1 MVEEILEERGVSSQG
16 LRHPRG
22 VKRKMSN
29 FPLRP
34 RHISN
39 HARIEIAKCMRILYV
54 NSIGADTSPGSSDR
68 GSSPPLS

>member
-1 MVEEILEERGVSSQG
+1 MEEILEERGVSSQG

-22 VKRKMSN
+22 VKRAMSN

-34 RHISN
+34 CHISN
-39 HARIEIAKCMRILYV
+39 HARIEIAECLRILYV
-54 NSIGADTSPGSSDR
+54 NSIGANASPGPSDR